1 MSLPCCQMSGEEK
14 KLYAT
19 CFVQFKVC
27 YTQVSGSVPAV
38 THSPLLALDTLHTL
52 LCVHNPT
59 KYSLIYVFTC
69 SCTTNPLV
77 LFPGQLHNEN
87 QKCTY
92 TIQQHY
98 FFISFTFIFY
108 CSPCKLHHIHMN
120 FTFIQ
125 LYIYMQNCMDG
136 RDTKSQEMASLFRIV
151 HGCVIFVTGITSTY
165 PKITHPRS
173 MLKPLQ
179 LHIIYVLLS
188 LLRFCK

>member
-1 MSLPCCQMSGEEK
+1 MLLTVFFLSTFCSPVVESSSL
-14 KLYAT
+14 
-19 CFVQFKVC
+19 
-27 YTQVSGSVPAV
+27 VS
-38 THSPLLALDTLHTL
+38 
-52 LCVHNPT
+52 
-59 KYSLIYVFTC
+59 
-69 SCTTNPLV
+69 TN
-77 LFPGQLHNEN
+77 QSNALHNEN

-125 LYIYMQNCMDG
+125 LYIYMQICMDG

-179 LHIIYVLLS
+179 LHIIYVLL
-188 LLRFCK
+188 